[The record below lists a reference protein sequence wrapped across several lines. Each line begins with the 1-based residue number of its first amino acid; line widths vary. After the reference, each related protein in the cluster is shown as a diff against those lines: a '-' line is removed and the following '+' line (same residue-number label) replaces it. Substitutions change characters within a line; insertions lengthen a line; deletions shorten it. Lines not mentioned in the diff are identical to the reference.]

1 MKRNLVLVSS
11 LLVFGLLGTAGTA
24 LAQST
29 VFGVSSSTDQVRF
42 EGIKEATGQVVLT
55 SSSSGLIKTGT
66 VVTITYDTNLAVAIA
81 TGNVSCSAAG
91 CVSGATFSVAG
102 AKGQPVLKITFLT
115 DQLFGVGNTIT
126 FSGVRV
132 NANAFGSTGTINA
145 TAAAVVP
152 AAVSSTNAVTF
163 STGTKVAVA
172 NVHPLATT
180 VTLTAGPAGILSCN
194 VTPASPFEL
203 TIKENFA
210 QALTS
215 VGDENGLSGAGT
227 ATQGS
232 NILVAVT
239 GVPKGVTVA
248 FTGLGTTSGT
258 MAVVLD
264 GSTAASQT
272 GAKANDELD
281 FVFDVNAT
289 DTTAIESLALDFTV
303 TSPVLTS
310 GLSPNQLTAT
320 VSLTS
325 LPSASGA
332 VPDFTGTEGVVAAAG
347 ISDCVTN
354 LLFPWVVVD
363 AAGGTFD
370 TGFAIANTTKDPFV
384 AGGASAQSGSCT
396 LTGWG
401 AADGKAVPFT
411 APIGPIAAGETGT
424 LVGSTDAALAGFR
437 GYVIAVCQ
445 FQNGHGFAFITQDNM
460 TANGTSQGYLA
471 LVIPTPGIKSRT
483 ATGNGGLGETLTH

>member
-272 GAKANDELD
+272 GAKANDEVGFVLD
-281 FVFDVNAT
+281 DNAT
-289 DTTAIESLALDFTV
+289 DTAAIERLARDVTV
-303 TSPVLTS
+303 TSPVLPS
-310 GLSPNQLTAT
+310 GLPPNQLTAT
-320 VSLTS
+320 VPLT
-325 LPSASGA
+325 
-332 VPDFTGTEGVVAAAG
+332 
-347 ISDCVTN
+347 
-354 LLFPWVVVD
+354 
-363 AAGGTFD
+363 
-370 TGFAIANTTKDPFV
+370 
-384 AGGASAQSGSCT
+384 
-396 LTGWG
+396 
-401 AADGKAVPFT
+401 
-411 APIGPIAAGETGT
+411 
-424 LVGSTDAALAGFR
+424 
-437 GYVIAVCQ
+437 
-445 FQNGHGFAFITQDNM
+445 
-460 TANGTSQGYLA
+460 
-471 LVIPTPGIKSRT
+471 
-483 ATGNGGLGETLTH
+483 